1 MGQLPLL
8 SIKLKTAFL
17 YCFSEGL
24 HKVRFSRRG
33 IQYYAAQ
40 AIASVR
46 LGQIPPFGVLSVAT
60 DVVHVNEVRIAK
72 ATRASSPDCCCG
84 AAANSHACC
93 IGRHFFDARR
103 PAPNCPALILAA
115 FPQVLPEPDHDV
127 VFSGEA

>member
-8 SIKLKTAFL
+8 SIELKTAFL

-33 IQYYAAQ
+33 IQNYAAQ

-72 ATRASSPDCCCG
+72 ATRASSPSGSYSKVSG
-84 AAANSHACC
+84 AM
-93 IGRHFFDARR
+93 F
-103 PAPNCPALILAA
+103 PALEFERNVCRCLTI
-115 FPQVLPEPDHDV
+115 
-127 VFSGEA
+127 VFGQKQ